1 MHPWNKVKIPEINSH
16 TYGYFL
22 TKEARIYNGAK
33 NSLFNK
39 WCWENWTATYRR
51 MKLKDFLTPYTKINL
66 KLIKDLNLKL
76 LEENVDGT
84 LFDINHKQYFF
95 GSVS

>member
-1 MHPWNKVKIPEINSH
+1 
-16 TYGYFL
+16 
-22 TKEARIYNGAK
+22 
-33 NSLFNK
+33 
-39 WCWENWTATYRR
+39 

-66 KLIKDLNLKL
+66 KLIKDLKCKIRNLKL

-84 LFDINHKQYFF
+84 LVDINHKQYFF